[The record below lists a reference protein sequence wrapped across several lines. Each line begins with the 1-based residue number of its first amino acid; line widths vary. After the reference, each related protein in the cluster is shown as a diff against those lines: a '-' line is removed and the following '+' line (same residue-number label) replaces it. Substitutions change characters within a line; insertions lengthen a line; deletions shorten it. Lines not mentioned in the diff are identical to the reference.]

1 MTQQQSAELESL
13 QQACSTCCDCELA
26 GQRQT
31 VVVGRGNP
39 RARLMLIG
47 EAPGADED
55 AQGVPFVG
63 RSGQL
68 LSQLMAEAG
77 LDEQRDLYI
86 CNVINFTM
94 ASVVGDKGCKVIHPM
109 TSRQKPSKPVE
120 FNERTT

>member
-1 MTQQQSAELESL
+1 MTQQPSAELESL

-63 RSGQL
+63 RDQ
-68 LSQLMAEAG
+68 
-77 LDEQRDLYI
+77 QRDQYHN
-86 CNVINFTM
+86 CNHDQFHNGFSRGRQRVQSDAPNDVKTETIE
-94 ASVVGDKGCKVIHPM
+94 
-109 TSRQKPSKPVE
+109 TS
-120 FNERTT
+120 

>member
-77 LDEQRDLYI
+77 LDEQRDQYHN
-86 CNVINFTM
+86 CNHDQFHNGFSRGRQRVQSDAPNDVKTETIE
-94 ASVVGDKGCKVIHPM
+94 
-109 TSRQKPSKPVE
+109 TS
-120 FNERTT
+120 